1 MGLYD
6 REYYREEPRG
16 LVLGGETSI
25 TTLLILINAAILVAD
40 ALFANKQLSERLALP
55 SDLIQRPYLFWT
67 ALTYGFAHDPNQFVH
82 VFFNMFSLWLFGR
95 DVESIYG
102 RRLYLQLYL
111 SLVILS
117 GLAWMAIDLLTA
129 GDSRPAYLI
138 GASGAVTGIMVVFV
152 LHYPTRTFNLWGV
165 VPVPVWLLATLQ
177 LVQDIAGTMNRADA
191 GNVAYTC
198 RLAGAAFGFL
208 FYKTGWQLGSF
219 LPGRLTM
226 RGLRRRPKLKVR
238 DAKQEDDLNSR
249 VDDILEKISREGE
262 ASLTRDERRTLEKA
276 SRQYQQKRR

>member
-25 TTLLILINAAILVAD
+25 TTALILINAAILVVD

-55 SDLIQRPYLFWT
+55 SNLIEQPYLFWT
-67 ALTYGFAHDPNQFVH
+67 ALTYGFAHDPNNFVH
-82 VFFNMFSLWLFGR
+82 VFFNMFALWLFGR
-95 DVESIYG
+95 DVETIYG

-117 GLAWMAIDLLTA
+117 GLTWLAIDVLTA
-129 GDSRPAYLI
+129 GEGRTTYLI
-138 GASGAVTGIMVVFV
+138 GASGAITGIMIIYV
-152 LHYPTRTFNLWGV
+152 LHYPTRTFNLWGI
-165 VPVPVWLLATLQ
+165 VPVPVWLIATIQ
-177 LVQDIAGTMNRADA
+177 LLQDIAGTVSRDNA

-198 RLAGAAFGFL
+198 HLAGAAFGFL
-208 FYKTGWQLGSF
+208 FYKTGWQLGSL
-219 LPGRLTM
+219 LPGRFSL
-226 RGLRRRPKLKVR
+226 RGLKRRPKLKVR
-238 DAKQEDDLNSR
+238 DADQDDDLGSR

-262 ASLTRDERRTLEKA
+262 SSLTREERRTLEKA
-276 SRQYQQKRR
+276 SRKYQQKRR